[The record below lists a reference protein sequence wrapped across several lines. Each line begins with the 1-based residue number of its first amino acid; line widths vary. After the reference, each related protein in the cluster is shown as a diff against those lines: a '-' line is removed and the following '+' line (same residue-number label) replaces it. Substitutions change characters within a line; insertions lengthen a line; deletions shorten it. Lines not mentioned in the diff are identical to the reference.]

1 MHQKGMVKNLKL
13 RIEFDDSLQEEEII
27 IRCRELSP
35 DIIQLKETLSNTLQ
49 KNEVISF
56 YKGDVRIYLS
66 LDEILFFETD
76 QNVVYAHTA
85 DDCYEIHHRLYELE
99 ELLPSSFMRV
109 SKSTILNTKQIFSI
123 DKNIYASSTVCFRHT
138 HKQVFVSRHYYK
150 PLIAKKEGSYYEWK
164 KWNYCIWIQ
173 GLF

>member
-56 YKGDVRIYLS
+56 FENFEQVNERFITMD
-66 LDEILFFETD
+66 DDILFDFLSERLPRLETYATIIYNEKFTID
-76 QNVVYAHTA
+76 TDMPLTVKAGYLKDINLLVVDMLKYL
-85 DDCYEIHHRLYELE
+85 RL
-99 ELLPSSFMRV
+99 
-109 SKSTILNTKQIFSI
+109 
-123 DKNIYASSTVCFRHT
+123 
-138 HKQVFVSRHYYK
+138 
-150 PLIAKKEGSYYEWK
+150 KK
-164 KWNYCIWIQ
+164 
-173 GLF
+173 